1 MTVSS
6 PPAPVV
12 VRRRTQADRSAETR
26 GKVIQATV
34 MLLQTQGYAATTVQR
49 IAKTAGVSLGAL
61 QHQFPTKAQVMA
73 MVLRHYA
80 VKRARLYRRALS
92 MKGSPEARVNAMLDT
107 MWRLVTDGPEFLAT
121 VEIELARRSDPDLE
135 AVTAPVLARIDQFMT
150 RWLSGRR
157 MAPPD
162 PRFVELR
169 LLNSALL
176 RGLAVERARGVP
188 LEDLARS
195 FEVWR
200 RFSRAEF
207 LRIADPSA

>member
-6 PPAPVV
+6 SSVPVV
-12 VRRRTQADRSAETR
+12 VRRRTQADRSAVTR
-26 GKVIQATV
+26 GKVVQATV

-92 MKGSPEARVNAMLDT
+92 MKGSPEERVDAMLDT

-135 AVTAPVLARIDQFMT
+135 AATAPVLARIDQFMT
-150 RWLSGRR
+150 RWLSGQR
-157 MAPPD
+157 MVTPD

-176 RGLAVERARGVP
+176 RGMAVERARGVP

-195 FEVWR
+195 FDVWR
-200 RFSRAEF
+200 QFSRAQF
-207 LRIADPSA
+207 LRIAGRQD

>member
-1 MTVSS
+1 MTLSLSS
-6 PPAPVV
+6 DILPAP
-12 VRRRTQADRSAETR
+12 RRTQADRSAVTR
-26 GKVIQATV
+26 SKVVHATV
-34 MLLQTQGYAATTVQR
+34 MLLQTQGYTATTIQR

-92 MKGSPEARVNAMLDT
+92 MKGSPEDRVDAMLDT

-135 AVTAPVLARIDQFMT
+135 AATAPVLKRIDQFMT

-162 PRFVELR
+162 PYFVELR

-188 LEDLARS
+188 LEDLERS
-195 FEVWR
+195 FETWR
-200 RFSRAEF
+200 RFSRAEL
-207 LRIADPSA
+207 LRIADRPA

>member
-1 MTVSS
+1 MH
-6 PPAPVV
+6 
-12 VRRRTQADRSAETR
+12 
-26 GKVIQATV
+26 ATV
-34 MLLQTQGYAATTVQR
+34 MLLQTQGYTATTIQR

-92 MKGSPEARVNAMLDT
+92 MKGSPEDRVDAMLDT

-135 AVTAPVLARIDQFMT
+135 AATAPVLERIDQFMT

-162 PRFVELR
+162 PYFVELR

-188 LEDLARS
+188 LEDLERS
-195 FEVWR
+195 FETWR
-200 RFSRAEF
+200 RFSRAEL
-207 LRIADPSA
+207 LRIADRPA